1 MKTRFQIGDN
11 TNLFDITYVRNL
23 AHAHLLAVEALLQTS
38 TLKTT
43 LPLDTERVDGEAFFI
58 TNGTPVYFWDA
69 CRRAWQAR
77 NLPEDKEFDMARVW
91 VLGTTMAMVIATLLE
106 LIMGIFGRSPNFT
119 RVAVKNSAMTRYFNI
134 EKARR
139 RLGYQPIWSLD
150 EGITKGVAECMA
162 RIRREEESKKTK

>member
-1 MKTRFQIGDN
+1 
-11 TNLFDITYVRNL
+11 
-23 AHAHLLAVEALLQTS
+23 
-38 TLKTT
+38 
-43 LPLDTERVDGEAFFI
+43 
-58 TNGTPVYFWDA
+58 
-69 CRRAWQAR
+69 
-77 NLPEDKEFDMARVW
+77 MARVW